1 MTQTKRW
8 LRFGLHYLEMA
19 VAMLAGMLLLGL
31 LWDAVLPGSRR
42 TDVDVLIMAADMT
55 LGMALWMRVRHHAWP
70 AIAEMS
76 VAMIAPF
83 LLLLVPYWLGV
94 MSGHLVMTIG
104 HVLMFVAM
112 AAVMLWRREQYL
124 NHRHRLDPRWFGRAG
139 VVLVALLV
147 PASVSGVN
155 TAGKFAG
162 LYAARADAVTV
173 RPAGNQARHDPA
185 KPTVALL
192 AGDGGTNAGDLL
204 GPYEVLAGSGRV
216 NTYVVSPGARLV
228 PLTGGL
234 DLVPDLTFG
243 ELDRLLAGRSD
254 TLDAVVVPAL
264 NHPAELGAITAWL
277 RRQAAAGAL
286 AVSVCAGAR
295 TLAASGLLDGRP
307 ATSHWWR
314 LPELRAD
321 FGKVGWVGG
330 RRYVDDGEVI
340 STAGVLSGIDGGLRV
355 LERLV
360 GMDAAREAARRVHW
374 RHYTPGASG
383 SVPVSNWEPA
393 DVAVVALNS
402 SYQVGPST
410 IGVRLVE
417 GTGELELAS
426 AFATYTEHS
435 MVGRT
440 VAVGE
445 GPIRS
450 RHGLTFVPRA
460 RDAGGLDRLLVP
472 GTAAVRG
479 REAGAEYLHTGA
491 EFAFDP
497 VLRDIARTYDVPTAR
512 WAAKTLEYPVMDV
525 DLRGSGWLWPATI
538 VALVLLLLGA
548 AAAVIGRRA
557 VRWALGRRRSR

>member
-1 MTQTKRW
+1 MTQTKKW
-8 LRFGLHYLEMA
+8 LRFGLHYLEMV
-19 VAMLAGMLLLGL
+19 VAMLAGMLLLGM
-31 LWDAVLPGSRR
+31 LWDAVLPANLW
-42 TDVDVLIMAADMT
+42 TEADVLLMAADMT
-55 LGMALWMRVRHHAWP
+55 IGMALWMLVRRHPWP

-76 VAMIAPF
+76 VAMVAPF
-83 LLLLVPYWLGV
+83 VLLLVPYWLGAL
-94 MSGHLVMTIG
+94 SGHMVMTIG

-112 AAVMLWRREQYL
+112 LAVMLWRREQYL
-124 NHRHRLDPRWFGRAG
+124 HHEHRLGTRWLGRTG
-139 VVLVALLV
+139 VVLIALML
-147 PASVSGVN
+147 PAAVSGVN

-173 RPAGNQARHDPA
+173 APAGNQARHDPA
-185 KPTVALL
+185 KPTVALVVSGSG
-192 AGDGGTNAGDLL
+192 ANAGDLL
-204 GPYEVLAGSGRV
+204 GPYEVLAGTGRV

-234 DLVPDLTFG
+234 DLVPDLTFD
-243 ELDRLLAGRSD
+243 ELDRLLKERGD

-264 NHPAELGAITAWL
+264 NHPAELDRIAAWL
-277 RRQAAAGAL
+277 RGQAAAGAL

-295 TLAASGLLDGRP
+295 TLAAAGLLDGRP

-321 FGKVGWVGG
+321 YATVGWVSG

-340 STAGVLSGIDGGLRV
+340 TTAGVLSGIDGGLRV

-360 GMDAAREAARRVHW
+360 GMDAAGEAARRVHW

-383 SVPVSNWEPA
+383 PIPVSSWEPA

-402 SYQVGPST
+402 SYQVGPSD
-410 IGVRLVE
+410 IGVRLVA
-417 GTGELELAS
+417 GTGELELAA
-426 AFATYTEHS
+426 AFASYTEQT
-435 MVGRT
+435 MIGRT

-460 RDAGGLDRLLVP
+460 RNAGGLDRLLVP
-472 GTAAVRG
+472 GTAAPR
-479 REAGAEYLHTGA
+479 REAGAVYLHTGA

-512 WAAKTLEYPVMDV
+512 WAAKTLEYPVLDV
-525 DLRGSGWLWPATI
+525 DLRGSGWPWPATT
-538 VALVLLLLGA
+538 VALALLLVGA
-548 AAAVIGRRA
+548 ALAIGGGW
-557 VRWALGRRRSR
+557 VLRRRRNR